1 MCHVAGTLRCRAKR
15 YAKRPSACR
24 LPFAFLK
31 KGASGMLKSTR
42 LLCALWQKEFAIER
56 GKLLAAR
63 MEQALGFDDMRDA
76 VLQGRIC
83 WKVCLHSYG

>member
-1 MCHVAGTLRCRAKR
+1 
-15 YAKRPSACR
+15 
-24 LPFAFLK
+24 
-31 KGASGMLKSTR
+31 MLKSTR